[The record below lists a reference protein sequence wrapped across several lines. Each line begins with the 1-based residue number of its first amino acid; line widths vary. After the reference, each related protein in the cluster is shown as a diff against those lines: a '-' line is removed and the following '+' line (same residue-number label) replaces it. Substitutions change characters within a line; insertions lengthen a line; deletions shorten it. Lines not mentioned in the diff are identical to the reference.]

1 VASTSSTSTP
11 AAPATVALIPRSLV
25 QLAAAAGVAIAVAA
39 VMWLVFDPWYL
50 NYDARY
56 ALLWAGDL
64 WNGDRPDYDTPFAPT
79 PHPLQTA
86 VGFVIH
92 PFGASDQL
100 LTWIVLI
107 SFGVLGW
114 LVYRLGAQLFS
125 PWAGLVAAVA
135 VLTRPALERDALL
148 AYQDIPFAALIVGA
162 VLIEARRPRRGL
174 PVFVLLAVAGLLRP
188 EAWFLSGLYF
198 LYMWPAVSNRTRVLF
213 AALTAIAPLIWMLSD
228 LLIAHDALHSLH
240 GTAELADEQD
250 RRRHIHQVPY
260 WTLQYF
266 GFTLREPL
274 VVGVPVG
281 LAFAWLYR
289 RRAGTLPVVVALAM
303 TLVFAI
309 GPLFGLPLIGRY
321 LRTPA
326 ILMSLFYGLAV
337 CGWALLPQGR
347 ARRGWFYAGMLALA
361 LSVAFLPR
369 HFNMLEGL
377 DNRIERDGRLYA
389 DLRGVGTALDVRA
402 VFNGC
407 GSLSVA
413 DHRPMPYLRYW
424 LEGKPGS
431 VQTIEKGASPL
442 GPLLV
447 VPRPVPHVK
456 RFYRENFPRVTVPRG
471 YRKLYTNDSW
481 SVYWRSGS
489 CTFDRLTGPLS

>member
-1 VASTSSTSTP
+1 MASSSTS
-11 AAPATVALIPRSLV
+11 AAPARVARIPQSLV
-25 QLAAAAGVAIAVAA
+25 RLAAPAGVAVAVAA
-39 VMWLVFDPWYL
+39 VLHFVFSPWYL

-64 WNGDRPDYDTPFAPT
+64 WHGDRPDYGTPFTPT

-86 VGFVIH
+86 VGFLVH

-100 LTWIVLI
+100 LTWIVLL
-107 SFGVLGW
+107 SFGALGW
-114 LVYRLGAQLFS
+114 LVYRLGAELFS
-125 PWAGLVAAVA
+125 PWAGLVAAIA

-162 VLIEARRPRRGL
+162 VLMEARRPRRGV
-174 PVFVLLAVAGLLRP
+174 PVFVVLAIAGLLRP

-213 AALTAIAPLIWMLSD
+213 AALVASAPLIWMLSD

-240 GTAELADEQD
+240 GTAALADEQD

-260 WTLQYF
+260 WTLQYL

-274 VVGVPVG
+274 LIGVPIG
-281 LAFAWLYR
+281 LVFAWLYR

-326 ILMSLFYGLAV
+326 ILMALFYGLAV
-337 CGWALLPQGR
+337 CGWMLLPEGR
-347 ARRGWFYAGMLALA
+347 ARRGWLVAGMVALA
-361 LSVAFLPR
+361 ASVVFGPR

-377 DNRIERDGRLYA
+377 HNRIERDGRLYA
-389 DLRGVGTALDVRA
+389 DLRDVGTAPPVRETFEA
-402 VFNGC
+402 C

-424 LEGKPGS
+424 LDGKPGS

-442 GPLLV
+442 GPILV
-447 VPRPVPHVK
+447 EPRAVPHVK
-456 RFYRENFPRVTVPRG
+456 RFYRENFPRVTLPRG
-471 YRKLYTNDSW
+471 YSKLYTNDSW
-481 SVYWRSGS
+481 SVYYRRGS
-489 CTFDRLTGPLS
+489 CTSDSATGPLS

>member
-1 VASTSSTSTP
+1 VATTSSTSTP
-11 AAPATVALIPRSLV
+11 ATRAPVTRIPRP
-25 QLAAAAGVAIAVAA
+25 LARFAVPAGVAVAVAV
-39 VMWLVFDPWYL
+39 VMHFVFNPWYL

-64 WNGDRPDYDTPFAPT
+64 WHGDRPDYDTPFAPT

-100 LTWIVLI
+100 LTWIVLL

-213 AALTAIAPLIWMLSD
+213 AALTATAPLIWMLSD

-274 VVGVPVG
+274 VLGVPIG
-281 LAFAWLYR
+281 LVFAWLYR
-289 RRAGTLPVVVALAM
+289 RRAGTLPLVVALAM
-303 TLVFAI
+303 TFVFAI

-326 ILMSLFYGLAV
+326 ILMTVFYGLAV
-337 CGWALLPQGR
+337 CGWMLLPEGR
-347 ARRGWFYAGMLALA
+347 ARRRWLIAGMVALA
-361 LSVAFLPR
+361 ASVVFLPR

-377 DNRIERDGRLYA
+377 HNRIERDGRLYA
-389 DLRGVGTALDVRA
+389 DLRDVGTAPTVRDTFDA
-402 VFNGC
+402 C

-431 VQTIEKGASPL
+431 VQTVEKNASPL
-442 GPLLV
+442 RELLV
-447 VPRPVPHVK
+447 TPRAVPHVK
-456 RFYRENFPRVTVPRG
+456 RFYRENFPRVTPPRS
-471 YRKLYTNDSW
+471 YSELYENGSW
-481 SVYWRSGS
+481 SVYYRSGS
-489 CTFDRLTGPLS
+489 CPTGPPS